1 MSSAAMSSRENLPPG
16 IWKIVAVTVCGTL
29 LAQMDATV
37 VNVSLSSLAV
47 ELHTTLRVIQWVT
60 SGYLLALALTLP
72 LNGWLV
78 ERLGAKRVYLLCF
91 TGFTLSS
98 ALCAM
103 SWSADSLIGFRILQ
117 GMSGGLMAPMAQ
129 LMIAKA
135 AGKQMARVAGY
146 AIVPVLLGPIAGPVL
161 AGAVLQYASWH
172 WLFLIN
178 VPIGVLGIA
187 LAILF
192 LPHDG
197 SEARSSRKL
206 DIGGLL
212 LLSPALVMLLYGL
225 EHLNDRVG
233 LTVFGLSSALL
244 AAFFYK
250 AGRDGERALLDLKL
264 FRRGVFATAAITQF
278 TGNGLLFAA
287 QMLVPVYLMR
297 GAGVS
302 PGMTGWLM
310 APMGLGM
317 MITSPLVGRL
327 TQRYGI
333 RGTSSRGAML
343 AFVSTLLLIYLST
356 ERLHPWM
363 LGMALFLRGMGTS
376 AVGIP
381 SVSAAYAS
389 VHKAELPMA
398 TTSMNIVQRLGG
410 PTLTTLCA
418 GFLGWRLGDTHTSA
432 VRPDAFPE
440 SFALLCGLQLLL
452 LLATLRLPRRIE
464 EAERSQ
470 PAAAAA

>member
-37 VNVSLSSLAV
+37 VNVSLSQLAADLHASLQW
-47 ELHTTLRVIQWVT
+47 IQWVT

-103 SWSADSLIGFRILQ
+103 SWSANSLIGFRILQ

-129 LMIAKA
+129 LMIARA
-135 AGKQMARVAGY
+135 AGKQMAQVAGY
-146 AIVPVLLGPIAGPVL
+146 AVVPVLLGPIAGPVL
-161 AGAVLQYASWH
+161 AGAILQYATWH

-178 VPIGVLGIA
+178 VPIGILGIV

-192 LPHDG
+192 LPRDG
-197 SEARSSRKL
+197 HEERSSRKL

-212 LLSPALVMLLYGL
+212 LLSPALVLLLYGM
-225 EHLNDRVG
+225 EHLNGRVG
-233 LTVFGLSSALL
+233 LAAFGLSLTLL

-250 AGRDGERALLDLKL
+250 ARQDGEHALLDLKL
-264 FRRGVFATAAITQF
+264 LRRRVFATAAMTQF

-297 GAGVS
+297 GAGES
-302 PGMTGWLM
+302 PSMTGWLM
-310 APMGLGM
+310 APIGLGM
-317 MITSPLVGRL
+317 MITSPFVGRL

-343 AFVSTLLLIYLST
+343 ALVSTLLLIFMSMEKLN
-356 ERLHPWM
+356 PWL
-363 LGMALFLRGMGTS
+363 LGAVLFLRGMGTS
-376 AVGIP
+376 AIGIP
-381 SVSAAYAS
+381 SMSAAYAS
-389 VHKAELPMA
+389 VPKAELPMA
-398 TTSMNIVQRLGG
+398 TTSLNIVQRLGG

-418 GFLGWRLGDTHTSA
+418 GFLGWRLGGAHIGA
-432 VRPDAFPE
+432 GRPEAFPE
-440 SFALLCGLQLLL
+440 SFTLLCGLQLLL
-452 LLATLRLPRRIE
+452 WLATLRLPRGME
-464 EAERSQ
+464 EAEKAQ
-470 PAAAAA
+470 KTAAAA